1 MSMHSTR
8 RSLLLA
14 AASLPLATARPALAA
29 VGGRVVVATW
39 GGDYGDLLG
48 KHVEQPLL
56 KPLGIEAVQSVD
68 DGPPRKAK
76 LLAERNGRR
85 GSLDVV
91 SMVDFEASGLAQLGL
106 FETLTEANVPNAR
119 NAIAALRQPQALP
132 HIYSGLVIAYNP
144 AKIKAAPKSLADL
157 WDPKY
162 KGRVGFADILF
173 PYNIAAASLAAG
185 GTLGDLAPGMAKLG
199 EMKALAPKI
208 FATNEAVAQA
218 LKAEDIWITLA
229 WRARVHQWRRAG
241 VSVAAAVPAEGIVPT
256 TFTASVPRNSQ
267 QKDNAFAYLN
277 AMLDAGAQS
286 AFAERM
292 GYVPTVTNA
301 KLPPELAAQIAF
313 TPEEQSRF
321 KVPDFGYFAQAMP
334 ALQQYWS
341 RDFKAA

>member
-1 MSMHSTR
+1 MSSHSTR

-14 AASLPLATARPALAA
+14 AASLPLAASAPALAA
-29 VGGRVVVATW
+29 TGGRVVVATW

-48 KHVEQPLL
+48 KNVEQPLL
-56 KPLGIEAVQSVD
+56 KPRGIEAVQSTD

-76 LLAERNGRR
+76 LLAERNSRR

-91 SMVDFEASGLAQLGL
+91 SLVDFEASGLAQMGL
-106 FETLTEANVPNAR
+106 FETLTDANVPNAK

-144 AKIKAAPKSLADL
+144 GKIKTPPKSLNDL

-162 KGRVGFADILF
+162 KGRVGLADILF

-185 GTLGDLAPGMAKLG
+185 GTLSDLAPGMKKLG
-199 EMKALAPKI
+199 ELKALSPKI

-218 LKAEDIWITLA
+218 LKSEDIWITLA
-229 WRARVHQWRRAG
+229 WRARVYQWRRAG
-241 VSVAAAVPAEGIVPT
+241 VSVAAAVPTEGIMPT
-256 TFTASVPRNSQ
+256 TFSAVVPKNSQ
-267 QKDNAFAYLN
+267 QKDNAFAYLD
-277 AMLDAGAQS
+277 AMLDARAQA

-301 KLPPELAAQIAF
+301 SLPAELAAQIAF

-341 RDFKAA
+341 RDFKA

>member
-1 MSMHSTR
+1 MSPHSTR

-14 AASLPLATARPALAA
+14 AASLPLAAARPALAA

-56 KPLGIEAVQSVD
+56 RPLGIEAVQSVD

-76 LLAERNGRR
+76 LLAERNSRR

-91 SMVDFEASGLAQLGL
+91 SMVDFEASNVAQMGL
-106 FETLTEANVPNAR
+106 FETLTEANVPNVK
-119 NAIAALRQPQALP
+119 NAIAALRQPQAVP

-144 AKIKAAPKSLADL
+144 GKIATPPKSLNDL

-162 KGRVGFADILF
+162 RGRVGLADILF
-173 PYNIAAASLAAG
+173 PYNIAAATLAAG
-185 GTLGDLAPGMAKLG
+185 GTLSDLAPGMAKLN
-199 EMKALAPKI
+199 EMKALSPKV

-218 LKAEDIWITLA
+218 LKSEDIWITLA
-229 WRARVHQWRRAG
+229 WRARAYQWRRAG
-241 VSVAAAVPAEGIVPT
+241 VNVAAAVPAEGVMPT
-256 TFTASVPRNSQ
+256 TFTASVPKNSQ

-277 AMLDAGAQS
+277 AMLDARAQA

-301 KLPPELAAQIAF
+301 SLPAELAAQIAF

-321 KVPDFGYFAQAMP
+321 KVPDFSYFSQALP
-334 ALQQYWS
+334 TLQQYWS
-341 RDFKAA
+341 RDFKA

>member
-1 MSMHSTR
+1 MSTHSTR

-14 AASLPLATARPALAA
+14 AASLPLVAARPAFAEP
-29 VGGRVVVATW
+29 GGRVVIATW

-56 KPLGIEAVQSVD
+56 KPRGIEAVQSVD
-68 DGPPRKAK
+68 DGAPRKAK
-76 LLAERNGRR
+76 LLAERNSRR

-91 SMVDFEASGLAQLGL
+91 SLVDFEASGLAQLGV
-106 FETLTEANVPNAR
+106 FETLTDANVPNVK
-119 NAIAALRQPQALP
+119 NAIAALRQPQAVP

-144 AKIKAAPKSLADL
+144 EKIKTPPKSFNDL

-162 KGRVGFADILF
+162 KGRVGLADILF

-185 GTLGDLAPGMAKLG
+185 GTMSDLAPGMAKLG
-199 EMKALAPKI
+199 ELKAQSPKI

-218 LKAEDIWITLA
+218 LKSEDIWITLA
-229 WRARVHQWRRAG
+229 WRARVYQWRRAG
-241 VSVAAAVPAEGIVPT
+241 VSVAAAVPAEGIMPT
-256 TFTASVPRNSQ
+256 TFMASVPKNSQ

-277 AMLDAGAQS
+277 AMLDARAQA

-301 KLPPELAAQIAF
+301 SLPAELAAQIAF

-321 KVPDFGYFAQAMP
+321 KVPDFGYFTKAMP
-334 ALQQYWS
+334 QLQQYWS
-341 RDFKAA
+341 RDFKA